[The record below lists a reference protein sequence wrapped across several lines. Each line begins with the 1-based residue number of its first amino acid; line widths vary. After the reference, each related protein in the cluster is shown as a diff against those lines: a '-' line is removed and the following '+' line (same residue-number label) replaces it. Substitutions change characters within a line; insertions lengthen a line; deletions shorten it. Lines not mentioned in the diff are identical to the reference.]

1 MDELE
6 FTEAES
12 NLADLVSEYEQYAN
26 AEIDDDEIYGD
37 HMEVRICA
45 PFDDASCIATD
56 LCLPNRRRDNH
67 TQSRN
72 NAKGT
77 SGSCLSCIKV

>member
-26 AEIDDDEIYGD
+26 AELDDDEMYGD
-37 HMEVRICA
+37 HMGVSLWKSVH
-45 PFDDASCIATD
+45 F
-56 LCLPNRRRDNH
+56 
-67 TQSRN
+67 
-72 NAKGT
+72 
-77 SGSCLSCIKV
+77 LSTC

>member
-26 AEIDDDEIYGD
+26 AELDDEEMYGD
-37 HMEVRICA
+37 HMEVSRAREIVRI
-45 PFDDASCIATD
+45 ST
-56 LCLPNRRRDNH
+56 LC
-67 TQSRN
+67 
-72 NAKGT
+72 
-77 SGSCLSCIKV
+77 

>member
-26 AEIDDDEIYGD
+26 AELDDEEMYGD
-37 HMEVRICA
+37 HMEVSRAKEILRT
-45 PFDDASCIATD
+45 ST
-56 LCLPNRRRDNH
+56 LC
-67 TQSRN
+67 
-72 NAKGT
+72 
-77 SGSCLSCIKV
+77 